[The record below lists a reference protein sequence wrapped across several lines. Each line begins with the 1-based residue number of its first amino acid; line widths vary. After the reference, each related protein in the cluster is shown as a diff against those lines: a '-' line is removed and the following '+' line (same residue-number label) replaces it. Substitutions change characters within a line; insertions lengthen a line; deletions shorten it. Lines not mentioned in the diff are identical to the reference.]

1 MNNILYYKNKSF
13 QCNKD
18 LNYEN
23 LREILSIKNLEKI
36 LNKEEN
42 LLRLKKF
49 LPKNLH
55 KILNNAIDLFLLLN
69 TKTKFFTPIQ
79 LFSNLFN
86 NNFFTKNYQ
95 ENLPY
100 FYQENL
106 DDFINKKLII
116 FNEIKNTCY
125 KKILN
130 NQNNTQNDDFF
141 SFIDNPILPSSGYTS
156 DESNSIEIIKK
167 NSISSNISLSSSFEM
182 NKKEE
187 NSENFSE
194 LSSSFFNIKTKEK
207 IPKKRP
213 KSSIIPPRTQE
224 EINSFRKQEK
234 IRYLNPHLPW
244 QYKFS
249 NGLTSIVAP
258 VFKKSK
264 TVITKV
270 REHKLL
276 KDSKPSY
283 LTILSLVR
291 DAASRLPNGI
301 GTRMDVCDL
310 LRDSQYINENITE
323 KEINHIVSGAL
334 DRLHYEKDPCVKYN
348 PHEKLWVYI
357 HKNRDLDF
365 KGWKDDLIFEENKN
379 IINNDNNDE
388 NDNKGKS
395 LNKIK
400 KRISSYLEKN
410 LDNHLGNKRK
420 REKHKH
426 SHSHSHNKNKDS
438 KHKHH
443 HHNSKNNSKINS
455 NNSSKNIIKLN
466 D

>member
-1 MNNILYYKNKSF
+1 MNNILYYNNKNF
-13 QCNKD
+13 ECNKE

-23 LREILSIKNLEKI
+23 LREILSIKNLEII

-42 LLRLKKF
+42 LIRLKKY

-55 KILNNAIDLFLLLN
+55 KILNSAIDLFLLLN
-69 TKTKFFTPIQ
+69 TKTKFYTPIQ
-79 LFSNLFN
+79 LFSNLYI

-100 FYQENL
+100 FFQENL

-116 FNEIKNTCY
+116 FNHLKNTIY
-125 KKILN
+125 KNILN
-130 NQNNTQNDDFF
+130 NNNNNKNTQNEDFF

-156 DESNSIEIIKK
+156 EDSSIEIIKK
-167 NSISSNISLSSSFEM
+167 NSTSNISSSSSYD
-182 NKKEE
+182 NKNKEE
-187 NSENFSE
+187 INSEEISE
-194 LSSSFFNIKTKEK
+194 LSSSFFIKNKEK
-207 IPKKRP
+207 NKKRP
-213 KSSIIPPRTQE
+213 KNSIIPKRTQE
-224 EINSFRKQEK
+224 EINSYRKQEK

-244 QYKFS
+244 KYKFS

-310 LRDSQYINENITE
+310 LRDSQYINENITD

-357 HKNRDLDF
+357 HKNRDLDY

-379 IINNDNNDE
+379 NVNNDNDDSEKNTE
-388 NDNKGKS
+388 KGN

-426 SHSHSHNKNKDS
+426 SHSHSHNKNKES

-443 HHNSKNNSKINS
+443 HHNSKNNS
-455 NNSSKNIIKLN
+455 NNSSKNVIKLN

>member
-1 MNNILYYKNKSF
+1 MNNILYYNNNNF
-13 QCNKD
+13 ECNKE

-23 LREILSIKNLEKI
+23 LREILSIKNLEII

-42 LLRLKKF
+42 LIRLKKF

-55 KILNNAIDLFLLLN
+55 KILNSAIDLFLLLN
-69 TKTKFFTPIQ
+69 TKTKFYTPIQ
-79 LFSNLFN
+79 QFSNLYN

-100 FYQENL
+100 FFQENL

-116 FNEIKNTCY
+116 FNHLKNNIY
-125 KKILN
+125 KNILN
-130 NQNNTQNDDFF
+130 NNNNNKNIQNEDFF

-156 DESNSIEIIKK
+156 EDSNSIEIIKK
-167 NSISSNISLSSSFEM
+167 NSTSNISSSSSLE
-182 NKKEE
+182 NKNKDDI
-187 NSENFSE
+187 NSEDISE
-194 LSSSFFNIKTKEK
+194 LSSSFFIKNKEK
-207 IPKKRP
+207 NKKRP
-213 KSSIIPPRTQE
+213 KNSIIPKRTQE
-224 EINSFRKQEK
+224 EINSYRKQEK

-244 QYKFS
+244 KYKFS

-310 LRDSQYINENITE
+310 LRDSQYINENITD

-357 HKNRDLDF
+357 HKNRDLDY

-379 IINNDNNDE
+379 NVNNDNDDSEKNNE
-388 NDNKGKS
+388 KGN

-426 SHSHSHNKNKDS
+426 SHSHSHNKNKES
-438 KHKHH
+438 KHKH
-443 HHNSKNNSKINS
+443 HHNSKNNS
-455 NNSSKNIIKLN
+455 NNSSKNVIKLN

>member
-1 MNNILYYKNKSF
+1 MNNILYYNNKNF
-13 QCNKD
+13 ECNKE

-23 LREILSIKNLEKI
+23 LREILSIKNLEII

-42 LLRLKKF
+42 LIRLKKY

-55 KILNNAIDLFLLLN
+55 KILNSAIDLFLLLN
-69 TKTKFFTPIQ
+69 TKTKFYTPIQ
-79 LFSNLFN
+79 LFSNLYI

-100 FYQENL
+100 FFQENL

-116 FNEIKNTCY
+116 FNHLKNTIY
-125 KKILN
+125 INILN
-130 NQNNTQNDDFF
+130 NNNNKNTQNEDFF

-156 DESNSIEIIKK
+156 EDSSIEIIKK
-167 NSISSNISLSSSFEM
+167 NSTSNISSSSSYD
-182 NKKEE
+182 NKNKEE
-187 NSENFSE
+187 INSEEISE
-194 LSSSFFNIKTKEK
+194 LSSSFFIKNKEK
-207 IPKKRP
+207 NKKRP
-213 KSSIIPPRTQE
+213 KNSIIPKRTQE
-224 EINSFRKQEK
+224 EINSYRKQEK

-244 QYKFS
+244 KYKFS

-310 LRDSQYINENITE
+310 LRDSQYINENITD

-357 HKNRDLDF
+357 HKNRDLDY

-379 IINNDNNDE
+379 NVNNDNDDNEKNDE
-388 NDNKGKS
+388 KGKS

-426 SHSHSHNKNKDS
+426 SHSHSHNKNKES

-443 HHNSKNNSKINS
+443 HHNSKNNS

>member
-1 MNNILYYKNKSF
+1 MNNILYYKNKNF
-13 QCNKD
+13 ECNKE

-55 KILNNAIDLFLLLN
+55 KILNSAIDLFLLLN
-69 TKTKFFTPIQ
+69 TKTKFYTPIQ
-79 LFSNLFN
+79 LFSNLYI

-100 FYQENL
+100 FFQENL

-116 FNEIKNTCY
+116 FNYLKNNIY
-125 KKILN
+125 KNILN
-130 NQNNTQNDDFF
+130 NNNNNKNTQNEDFF

-156 DESNSIEIIKK
+156 EDSNSIEIIKK
-167 NSISSNISLSSSFEM
+167 NSTSNISSSSSLEKK
-182 NKKEE
+182 NKEDI
-187 NSENFSE
+187 NSEDISE
-194 LSSSFFNIKTKEK
+194 LSSSFFIKNKEK
-207 IPKKRP
+207 NKKRP
-213 KSSIIPPRTQE
+213 KNSVIPKRTQE
-224 EINSFRKQEK
+224 EINSYRKQEK

-244 QYKFS
+244 KYKFS

-310 LRDSQYINENITE
+310 LRDSQYINENITD

-357 HKNRDLDF
+357 HKNRDLDY

-379 IINNDNNDE
+379 NVNNDNDDNEKNDE
-388 NDNKGKS
+388 KGKS

-426 SHSHSHNKNKDS
+426 SHSHNKNKES

-443 HHNSKNNSKINS
+443 HHNSKNNS
-455 NNSSKNIIKLN
+455 NNSSKNVIKLN

>member
-1 MNNILYYKNKSF
+1 MNNILYYNNKNF
-13 QCNKD
+13 ECNKE

-23 LREILSIKNLEKI
+23 LREILSIKNLEII

-42 LLRLKKF
+42 LIRLKKY
-49 LPKNLH
+49 LPKNFH
-55 KILNNAIDLFLLLN
+55 KILNSAIDLFLLLN
-69 TKTKFFTPIQ
+69 TKTKFYTPIQ
-79 LFSNLFN
+79 LFSNLYI

-100 FYQENL
+100 FFQENL

-116 FNEIKNTCY
+116 FNHLKNTIY
-125 KKILN
+125 KNILN
-130 NQNNTQNDDFF
+130 NNNNNKNTQNEDFF

-156 DESNSIEIIKK
+156 EDSSIEIIKK
-167 NSISSNISLSSSFEM
+167 NSTSNISSSSSYD
-182 NKKEE
+182 NKNKEE
-187 NSENFSE
+187 INSEEISE
-194 LSSSFFNIKTKEK
+194 LSSSFFIKNKEK
-207 IPKKRP
+207 NKKRP
-213 KSSIIPPRTQE
+213 KNSIIPKRTQE
-224 EINSFRKQEK
+224 EINSYRKQEK

-244 QYKFS
+244 KYKFS

-310 LRDSQYINENITE
+310 LRDSQYINENITD

-357 HKNRDLDF
+357 HKNRDLDY

-379 IINNDNNDE
+379 NVNNDND
-388 NDNKGKS
+388 DNEKKKKKGKS

-426 SHSHSHNKNKDS
+426 SHSHSHNKNKES

-443 HHNSKNNSKINS
+443 HHNSKNNS
-455 NNSSKNIIKLN
+455 NNSSKNVIKLN

>member
-1 MNNILYYKNKSF
+1 MNNILYYNNNNF
-13 QCNKD
+13 ECNKE

-23 LREILSIKNLEKI
+23 LREILSIKNLEII

-42 LLRLKKF
+42 LIRLNKF

-55 KILNNAIDLFLLLN
+55 KILNSAIDLFLLLN
-69 TKTKFFTPIQ
+69 TKTKFYTPIQ
-79 LFSNLFN
+79 QFSNLYN

-100 FYQENL
+100 FFQENL

-116 FNEIKNTCY
+116 FNHLKNNIY
-125 KKILN
+125 KNILN
-130 NQNNTQNDDFF
+130 NNNNNKNIQNEDFF

-156 DESNSIEIIKK
+156 EDSNSIEIIKK
-167 NSISSNISLSSSFEM
+167 NSTSNISSSSSLE
-182 NKKEE
+182 NKNKEDI
-187 NSENFSE
+187 NSEDISE
-194 LSSSFFNIKTKEK
+194 LSSSFFIKNKEK
-207 IPKKRP
+207 NKKRP
-213 KSSIIPPRTQE
+213 KNSIIPKRTQE
-224 EINSFRKQEK
+224 EINSYRKQEK

-244 QYKFS
+244 KYKFS

-310 LRDSQYINENITE
+310 LRDSQYINENITD

-357 HKNRDLDF
+357 HKNRDLDY

-379 IINNDNNDE
+379 NVNNDNDDSEKNTE
-388 NDNKGKS
+388 KGN

-426 SHSHSHNKNKDS
+426 SHSHSHNKNKES
-438 KHKHH
+438 KHKH
-443 HHNSKNNSKINS
+443 HHNSKNNS
-455 NNSSKNIIKLN
+455 NNSSKNVIKLN

>member
-1 MNNILYYKNKSF
+1 MNNILYYKNKNF
-13 QCNKD
+13 ECNKE

-23 LREILSIKNLEKI
+23 LREILSIKNLEII

-42 LLRLKKF
+42 LIRLKKY

-55 KILNNAIDLFLLLN
+55 KILNSAIDLFLLLN
-69 TKTKFFTPIQ
+69 TKTKFYTPIQ
-79 LFSNLFN
+79 LFSNLYI

-100 FYQENL
+100 FFQENL

-116 FNEIKNTCY
+116 FNHLKNNIY
-125 KKILN
+125 KNILN
-130 NQNNTQNDDFF
+130 NNNNNKNIQNEDFF

-156 DESNSIEIIKK
+156 EDSNSIEIIKK
-167 NSISSNISLSSSFEM
+167 NSTSNISSSSSYD
-182 NKKEE
+182 NKNKEE
-187 NSENFSE
+187 INSEEISE
-194 LSSSFFNIKTKEK
+194 LSSSFFIKNKEK
-207 IPKKRP
+207 NKKRP
-213 KSSIIPPRTQE
+213 KNSIIPKRTQE
-224 EINSFRKQEK
+224 EINSYRKQEK

-244 QYKFS
+244 KYKFS

-310 LRDSQYINENITE
+310 LRDSQYINENITD

-357 HKNRDLDF
+357 HKNRDLDY

-379 IINNDNNDE
+379 NVNNDNDDNEKNDE
-388 NDNKGKS
+388 KGKS

-426 SHSHSHNKNKDS
+426 SHSHSHNKNKES

-443 HHNSKNNSKINS
+443 HHNSKNNS
-455 NNSSKNIIKLN
+455 NNSSKNVIKLN

>member
-1 MNNILYYKNKSF
+1 MNNILYYNNNNF
-13 QCNKD
+13 ECNKE

-23 LREILSIKNLEKI
+23 LREILSIKNLEII

-42 LLRLKKF
+42 LIRLKKF

-55 KILNNAIDLFLLLN
+55 KILNSAIDLFLLLN
-69 TKTKFFTPIQ
+69 TKTKFYTPIQ
-79 LFSNLFN
+79 QFSNLYN

-100 FYQENL
+100 FFQENL

-116 FNEIKNTCY
+116 FNHLKNNIY
-125 KKILN
+125 KNILN
-130 NQNNTQNDDFF
+130 NNNNKNIQNEDFF

-156 DESNSIEIIKK
+156 EDSNSIEIIKK
-167 NSISSNISLSSSFEM
+167 NSTSNISSSSSLE
-182 NKKEE
+182 NKNKDDI
-187 NSENFSE
+187 NSEDISE
-194 LSSSFFNIKTKEK
+194 LSSSFFIKNKEK
-207 IPKKRP
+207 NKKRP
-213 KSSIIPPRTQE
+213 KNSIIPKRTQE
-224 EINSFRKQEK
+224 EINSYRKQEK

-244 QYKFS
+244 KYKFS

-310 LRDSQYINENITE
+310 LRDSQYINENITD

-357 HKNRDLDF
+357 HKNRDLDY

-379 IINNDNNDE
+379 NVNNDNDDSEKNTE
-388 NDNKGKS
+388 KGN

-426 SHSHSHNKNKDS
+426 SHSHSHNKNKES
-438 KHKHH
+438 KHKH
-443 HHNSKNNSKINS
+443 HHNSKNNS
-455 NNSSKNIIKLN
+455 NNSSKNVIKLN

>member
-1 MNNILYYKNKSF
+1 MNNILYYKNKNF
-13 QCNKD
+13 ECNKE

-23 LREILSIKNLEKI
+23 LREILSIKNLEII

-42 LLRLKKF
+42 LIRLKKF

-55 KILNNAIDLFLLLN
+55 KILNSAIDLFLLLN
-69 TKTKFFTPIQ
+69 TKTKFYTPIQ
-79 LFSNLFN
+79 LFSNLYI

-100 FYQENL
+100 FFQENL

-116 FNEIKNTCY
+116 FNHLKNTIY
-125 KKILN
+125 KNILN
-130 NQNNTQNDDFF
+130 NNNNNKNTQNEDFF

-156 DESNSIEIIKK
+156 EDSSIEIIKK
-167 NSISSNISLSSSFEM
+167 NSTSNISSSSSYD
-182 NKKEE
+182 NKNKEE
-187 NSENFSE
+187 INSEEISE
-194 LSSSFFNIKTKEK
+194 LSSSFFIKNKEK
-207 IPKKRP
+207 NKKRP
-213 KSSIIPPRTQE
+213 KNSIIPKRTQE

-244 QYKFS
+244 KYKFS

-310 LRDSQYINENITE
+310 LRDSQYINENITD

-357 HKNRDLDF
+357 HKNRDLDY

-379 IINNDNNDE
+379 NVNNDNDDNEKNDE
-388 NDNKGKS
+388 KGKS

-426 SHSHSHNKNKDS
+426 SHSHSHNKNKES

-443 HHNSKNNSKINS
+443 HHNSKNNS
-455 NNSSKNIIKLN
+455 NNSSKNVIKLN

>member
-1 MNNILYYKNKSF
+1 MNNILYYKNKNF
-13 QCNKD
+13 ECNKE

-23 LREILSIKNLEKI
+23 LREILSIKNLEII

-42 LLRLKKF
+42 LIRLKKY

-55 KILNNAIDLFLLLN
+55 KILNSAIDLFLLLN
-69 TKTKFFTPIQ
+69 TKTKFYTPIQ
-79 LFSNLFN
+79 QFSNLYN

-100 FYQENL
+100 FFQENL

-116 FNEIKNTCY
+116 FNHLKNTIY
-125 KKILN
+125 KNILN
-130 NQNNTQNDDFF
+130 SSNNNNKNTQNEDFF

-156 DESNSIEIIKK
+156 EDSSIEIIKK
-167 NSISSNISLSSSFEM
+167 NSTSNISSSSSYD
-182 NKKEE
+182 NKNKEE
-187 NSENFSE
+187 INSEEISE
-194 LSSSFFNIKTKEK
+194 LSSSFFIKNKEK
-207 IPKKRP
+207 NKKRP
-213 KSSIIPPRTQE
+213 KNSIIPKRTQE

-244 QYKFS
+244 KYKFS

-310 LRDSQYINENITE
+310 LRDSQYINENITD

-357 HKNRDLDF
+357 HKNRDLDY

-379 IINNDNNDE
+379 NVNNDNDDNEKNDE
-388 NDNKGKS
+388 KGKS

-426 SHSHSHNKNKDS
+426 SHSHSHNKNKES

-443 HHNSKNNSKINS
+443 HHNSKNNS

>member
-1 MNNILYYKNKSF
+1 MNNILYYNNNNF
-13 QCNKD
+13 ECNKE

-23 LREILSIKNLEKI
+23 LREILSIKNLEII

-42 LLRLKKF
+42 LIRLKKF

-55 KILNNAIDLFLLLN
+55 KILNSAIDLFLLLN
-69 TKTKFFTPIQ
+69 TKTKFYTPIQ
-79 LFSNLFN
+79 QFSNLYN

-100 FYQENL
+100 FFQENL

-116 FNEIKNTCY
+116 FNHLKNNIY
-125 KKILN
+125 KNILN
-130 NQNNTQNDDFF
+130 NNNNNKNIQNEDFF

-156 DESNSIEIIKK
+156 EDSNSIEIIKK
-167 NSISSNISLSSSFEM
+167 NSTSNISSSSSLE
-182 NKKEE
+182 NKNKDDI
-187 NSENFSE
+187 NSEDISE
-194 LSSSFFNIKTKEK
+194 LSSSFFIKNKEK
-207 IPKKRP
+207 NKKRP
-213 KSSIIPPRTQE
+213 KNSIIPKRTQE
-224 EINSFRKQEK
+224 EINSYRKQEK

-244 QYKFS
+244 KYKFS

-310 LRDSQYINENITE
+310 LRDSQYINENITD

-357 HKNRDLDF
+357 HKNRDLDY

-379 IINNDNNDE
+379 NVNNDNDDSEKNTE
-388 NDNKGKS
+388 KGN

-426 SHSHSHNKNKDS
+426 SHSHSHNKNKES
-438 KHKHH
+438 KHKH
-443 HHNSKNNSKINS
+443 HHNSKNNS
-455 NNSSKNIIKLN
+455 NNSSKNVIKLN

>member
-1 MNNILYYKNKSF
+1 MNNILYYNNNNF
-13 QCNKD
+13 ECNKE

-23 LREILSIKNLEKI
+23 LREILSIKNLEII

-42 LLRLKKF
+42 LIRLKKF

-55 KILNNAIDLFLLLN
+55 KILNSAIDLFLLLN
-69 TKTKFFTPIQ
+69 TKTKFYTPIQ
-79 LFSNLFN
+79 QFSNLYN

-100 FYQENL
+100 FFQENL

-116 FNEIKNTCY
+116 FNHLKNNIY
-125 KKILN
+125 KNILN
-130 NQNNTQNDDFF
+130 NNNNKNIQNEDFF

-156 DESNSIEIIKK
+156 EDSNSIEIIKK
-167 NSISSNISLSSSFEM
+167 NSTSNISSSSSLE
-182 NKKEE
+182 NKNKEDI
-187 NSENFSE
+187 NSEDISE
-194 LSSSFFNIKTKEK
+194 LSSSFFIKNKEK
-207 IPKKRP
+207 NKKRP
-213 KSSIIPPRTQE
+213 KNSVIPKRTQE
-224 EINSFRKQEK
+224 EINSYRKQEK

-244 QYKFS
+244 KYKFS

-310 LRDSQYINENITE
+310 LRDSQYINENITD

-357 HKNRDLDF
+357 HKNRDLDY

-379 IINNDNNDE
+379 NVNNDNDDSEKNTE
-388 NDNKGKS
+388 KGN

-426 SHSHSHNKNKDS
+426 SHSHSHNKNKES
-438 KHKHH
+438 KHKH
-443 HHNSKNNSKINS
+443 HHNSKNNS
-455 NNSSKNIIKLN
+455 NNSSKNVIKLN

>member
-1 MNNILYYKNKSF
+1 MNNILYYNNNNF
-13 QCNKD
+13 ECNKE

-23 LREILSIKNLEKI
+23 LREILSIKNLEII

-42 LLRLKKF
+42 LIRLKKF

-55 KILNNAIDLFLLLN
+55 KILNSAIDLFLLLN
-69 TKTKFFTPIQ
+69 TKTKFYTPIQ
-79 LFSNLFN
+79 QFSNLYN

-100 FYQENL
+100 FFQENL

-116 FNEIKNTCY
+116 FNHLKNNIY
-125 KKILN
+125 KNILN
-130 NQNNTQNDDFF
+130 NNNNNKNIQNEDFF

-156 DESNSIEIIKK
+156 EDSNSIEIIKK
-167 NSISSNISLSSSFEM
+167 NSTSNISSSSSLE
-182 NKKEE
+182 NKNKDDI
-187 NSENFSE
+187 NSEDISE
-194 LSSSFFNIKTKEK
+194 LSSSFFIKNKEK
-207 IPKKRP
+207 NKKRP
-213 KSSIIPPRTQE
+213 KNSVIPKRTQE
-224 EINSFRKQEK
+224 EINSYRKQEK

-244 QYKFS
+244 KYKFS

-310 LRDSQYINENITE
+310 LRDSQYINENITD

-357 HKNRDLDF
+357 HKNRDLDY

-379 IINNDNNDE
+379 NVNNDNDDSEKNNE
-388 NDNKGKS
+388 KGN

-426 SHSHSHNKNKDS
+426 SHSHSHNKNKES

-443 HHNSKNNSKINS
+443 HHNSKNNS
-455 NNSSKNIIKLN
+455 NNSSKNVIKLN